1 MGNTQEDAI
10 FQVCFVCT
18 GNICRSPMAEAISR
32 TLAERDGLNQL
43 ISFTSAGTG
52 EWHVGERADPR
63 TLSALER
70 AGYNADTHRAK
81 QFDPEWF
88 NRFDLICTF
97 DRGQLRILRSW
108 AETNEQ
114 RNLLRPLLSFDP
126 NCDADQDVT
135 DPYYADDDLFDT
147 VRDQIEAAC
156 IHLLQQVGPALRAA
170 KEIHPR

>member
-1 MGNTQEDAI
+1 M
-10 FQVCFVCT
+10 FRVCFVCT

-32 TLAERDGLNQL
+32 KLAKGLGLHKL

-52 EWHVGERADPR
+52 EWHVGEQADPR
-63 TLSALER
+63 TLAALKR
-70 AGYNADTHRAK
+70 AGYSADEHRAK

-88 NRFDLICTF
+88 SDFDLVCTF

-108 AETNEQ
+108 AETDAE

-126 NCDADQDVT
+126 ASSDRQDVT
-135 DPYYADDDLFDT
+135 DPYYGDDALFDT

-156 IHLLQQVGPALRAA
+156 LQLLKQLTPALRAA
-170 KEIHPR
+170 SEIDATTATKP